1 MDICVCVCAEQY
13 EFSRLKI
20 QQQLKIK
27 PIYFF
32 GDIIVNRTV

>member
-13 EFSRLKI
+13 EFNRLKI
-20 QQQLKIK
+20 QQLKIK